1 MVEFTGS
8 EENTLSSS
16 TLTSSLP
23 TPTPPLSCAHC
34 REGRVLGRPQ
44 SRAASVTPQNQSG
57 GPQHLLHWLDQLL
70 MVNIFL
76 YVLSI
81 NYLYILMQKQF
92 VLDTVML
99 SPSVFY
105 PVFFKNKDILLPNHI
120 LITTSKKTYMD
131 SVI

>member
-1 MVEFTGS
+1 
-8 EENTLSSS
+8 
-16 TLTSSLP
+16 
-23 TPTPPLSCAHC
+23 
-34 REGRVLGRPQ
+34 
-44 SRAASVTPQNQSG
+44 
-57 GPQHLLHWLDQLL
+57 
-70 MVNIFL
+70 
-76 YVLSI
+76 
-81 NYLYILMQKQF
+81 MQKQF